1 MFSCEIDAT
10 NVGTLMLADV
20 DFVLINGC
28 YHRGR
33 VANKRAD

>member
-10 NVGTLMLADV
+10 NVGTLMLTDE

-28 YHRGR
+28 HDGGG
-33 VANKRAD
+33 AAKKRAD